1 MEAAWFAVIGFM
13 LAVYVVLDGFD
24 FGAGI
29 LHLLIAKTDEER
41 RTVLSAI
48 GPFWDGNEVWL
59 VAAGGVLVFAFP
71 RVYSAAF
78 SGFYMPL
85 TMVLWLL
92 ILRGLSI
99 ELRSHHDN
107 PLWRSFWDASFALAS
122 AIIALVLGASLGNL
136 IRGVPLDRSGY
147 FRAVLF
153 TNFRTGPNPGVL
165 DWYTILVGLF
175 AVAVLA
181 GHGAVYLWWKAS
193 GEVAQRAGRLAGR
206 LWVGI
211 AVAMLPVT
219 ALTAFVRPP
228 LFEGLLRRPWSWPFL
243 LLALGGVAAV
253 FLSLARRRELAAF
266 LGSSAFIFGMLGITA
281 AEMFPTILPSTIDAA
296 YSLTAWN
303 AASGSQ
309 GLRIGFIWWVPAI
322 VLAIAYFAFL
332 FRLFRGKASI
342 SSANGRY

>member
-41 RTVLSAI
+41 RTVLAAI

-71 RVYSAAF
+71 RVYAAAF
-78 SGFYMPL
+78 SGFYLPL

-99 ELRSHHDN
+99 EFRSHHDN
-107 PLWRSFWDASFALAS
+107 PLWRNFWDASFAFAS
-122 AIIALVLGASLGNL
+122 VLIAAVLGASLGNL
-136 IRGVPLDRSGY
+136 IRGVPLDSSGY

-153 TNFRTGPNPGVL
+153 TNFRTRPEPGAL

-193 GEVAQRAGRLAGR
+193 GTVADRAERLAKR

-211 AVAMLPVT
+211 AAALLPVT
-219 ALTAFVRPP
+219 VATAFVQPL
-228 LFEGLLRRPWSWPFL
+228 LFERFLGRPWSWPFL
-243 LLALGGVAAV
+243 LIALGGLAAV
-253 FLSLARRRELAAF
+253 FVSLARRQELAAF
-266 LGSSAFIFGMLGITA
+266 LGSSAFILGMLGITA

-309 GLRIGFIWWVPAI
+309 GLRIGFAWWVPAI

-342 SSANGRY
+342 RSANDGY

>member
-1 MEAAWFAVIGFM
+1 RLATHRPRELSQRQRGDGGLFGLGLHGSLSPAGYPLSLSGWQRDLPRSAGFAATWDRIGESMEAAWFAVIGFM
-13 LAVYVVLDGFD
+13 LVIYVGVDGFD

-41 RTVLSAI
+41 RTVLAAI

-71 RVYSAAF
+71 RVYAAAF
-78 SGFYMPL
+78 SGFYLPL

-99 ELRSHHDN
+99 EFRSHHDN
-107 PLWRSFWDASFALAS
+107 PLWRNFWDASFAFAS
-122 AIIALVLGASLGNL
+122 VLIAAVLGASLGNL
-136 IRGVPLDRSGY
+136 IRGVPLDSSGY

-153 TNFRTGPNPGVL
+153 TNFRTRPEPGAL

-193 GEVAQRAGRLAGR
+193 GTVADRAERLAKR

-211 AVAMLPVT
+211 AAALLPVT
-219 ALTAFVRPP
+219 VATAF
-228 LFEGLLRRPWSWPFL
+228 
-243 LLALGGVAAV
+243 
-253 FLSLARRRELAAF
+253 
-266 LGSSAFIFGMLGITA
+266 
-281 AEMFPTILPSTIDAA
+281 
-296 YSLTAWN
+296 
-303 AASGSQ
+303 
-309 GLRIGFIWWVPAI
+309 
-322 VLAIAYFAFL
+322 
-332 FRLFRGKASI
+332 
-342 SSANGRY
+342 

>member
-13 LAVYVVLDGFD
+13 LVIYVVLDGFD

-41 RTVLSAI
+41 RTVLAAI

-78 SGFYMPL
+78 SGFYLPL

-99 ELRSHHDN
+99 ELRSHQDN
-107 PLWRSFWDASFALAS
+107 PLWRNFWDVSFALAS
-122 AIIALVLGASLGNL
+122 AIIAAVLGASLGNL

-153 TNFRTGPNPGVL
+153 TNFRTRPDPGVL
-165 DWYTILVGLF
+165 DWYTILIGLF

-193 GEVAQRAGRLAGR
+193 GAVADRAERLAKG

-211 AVAMLPVT
+211 VVALLPVT
-219 ALTAFVRPP
+219 WATDFVQPT
-228 LFEGLLRRPWSWPFL
+228 LFERFLGRPWSWPFL
-243 LLALGGVAAV
+243 LLALSGAAAV
-253 FLSLARRRELAAF
+253 FFSLGRRRDLDAF

-303 AASGSQ
+303 AASGSH
-309 GLRIGFIWWVPAI
+309 GLRIGFAWWVPAI
-322 VLAIAYFAFL
+322 VLAIAYFAYL
-332 FRLFRGKASI
+332 FRLFRGKASVR
-342 SSANGRY
+342 SANGRY